1 MSNTTPIVTVFGGSG
16 FVGRYITHRLA
27 RAGWRVR
34 VAVRRPN
41 EAMHVKPYGDVGQV
55 EPILCNVRD
64 EASTRRAIEGEDA
77 VVNCVGILQETK
89 FQSFE
94 DVHVDAANLIARL
107 SAEAGVAK
115 LVHISAL
122 GADPDAESEYSE
134 TKAEG
139 EKLVLAAMPNA
150 VIFRPSIMF
159 GTEDRFFNRMA
170 ELSRISPVLPLVG
183 ADTKFQPVYVNDVAL
198 AVETAITGDVEGG
211 IYELG
216 GPDIATLRE
225 LAKMAMDGAG
235 RHRKLLELSFGFARM
250 QARGF
255 EMVEKL
261 SGGLIPAMLTRD
273 QVKLL
278 QVDNVV
284 SEGAV
289 GFAELGITPTSMESV
304 LDSYLYFYR
313 TRGQYTAATES
324 DDKAN

>member
-41 EAMHVKPYGDVGQV
+41 EALHVRPYGEVGQV

-64 EASTRRAIEGEDA
+64 EASTRRAIEGADA

-94 DVHVDAANLIARL
+94 DVHVDAPEMIARL
-107 SAEAGVAK
+107 SAEAGVSK
-115 LVHISAL
+115 FVHVSAL
-122 GADPDAESEYSE
+122 GANAGAESAYSE

-139 EKLVLAAMPNA
+139 EGLVLKWMPNA
-150 VIFRPSIMF
+150 VVLRPSVMF

-170 ELSRISPVLPLVG
+170 ELSRLSPVLPIFG
-183 ADTKFQPVYVNDVAL
+183 ADTKFQPVFVNDVAL
-198 AVETAITGDVEGG
+198 AVETAVTGDVVGG

-216 GPDIATLRE
+216 GPKVATLRE
-225 LAKMAMDGAG
+225 LATVAMETAG
-235 RHRKLLELSFGFARM
+235 RRRIILNVPFGLARM
-250 QARGF
+250 KAWGF
-255 EMVEKL
+255 ELIEKV
-261 SGGLIPAMLTRD
+261 SGGLIPAMVTRD
-273 QVKLL
+273 QLKMLH
-278 QVDNVV
+278 VDNVV
-284 SEGAV
+284 GEGAA
-289 GFAELGITPTSMESV
+289 GFAELGITPTAMESV

-313 TRGQYTAATES
+313 ANGQFTAITES
-324 DDKAN
+324 GKHLD